1 MKSSILPQVTSYI
14 LIGIFLNIS
23 LYILFVV
30 LIFFGIESKI
40 TISLCYALGL
50 TFSFLLNKTFTFS
63 NNSKTWKQLM
73 RYLFLILCLYILN
86 LFLLFLLVDKMSK
99 SPTLIQGFIFI
110 SYIPI
115 TFILQKFWVFSD

>member
-86 LFLLFLLVDKMSK
+86 LFLLFLFVDKMSK

>member
-86 LFLLFLLVDKMSK
+86 LFLLFLFVDKMSK
-99 SPTLIQGFIFI
+99 SPTLVQGFIFI